1 MKADPNQAIS
11 NKTNKSNVRIVVRIQ
26 RPFGRKVS
34 ISIYEEIKMIA
45 IYPKWKNWLIET
57 LPYIGVLR

>member
-34 ISIYEEIKMIA
+34 ISICEEIEMIQM
-45 IYPKWKNWLIET
+45 K
-57 LPYIGVLR
+57 